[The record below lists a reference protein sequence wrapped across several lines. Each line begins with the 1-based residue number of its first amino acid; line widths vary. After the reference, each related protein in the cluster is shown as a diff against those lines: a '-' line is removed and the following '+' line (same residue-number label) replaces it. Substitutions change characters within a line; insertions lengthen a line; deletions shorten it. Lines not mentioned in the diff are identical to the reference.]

1 MKYFIIILFFSIVI
15 SICIGFYIKPEDE
28 ATGRLIIGLSLMAG
42 FFVLM
47 PTFIYYRWKDR
58 SVKDYML
65 TKENI
70 LKMRDYQIDKEKNKR
85 KS

>member
-1 MKYFIIILFFSIVI
+1 MKYFLIILFISIVI
-15 SICIGFYIKPEDE
+15 SISIGFYIKPEDE
-28 ATGRLIIGLSLMAG
+28 ATGKLIIGLSLMAG

-47 PTFIYYRWKDR
+47 PVFIYHRWKDR

-65 TKENI
+65 NKENI
-70 LKMRDYQIDKEKNKR
+70 LKMHEYQKGKEKSKR

>member
-1 MKYFIIILFFSIVI
+1 MKYFIIILFI
-15 SICIGFYIKPEDE
+15 SVLIALGIGFYIKPEDE
-28 ATGRLIIGLSLMAG
+28 ATGNLIIGLTLMAG

-47 PTFIYYRWKDR
+47 PLFIYHRWKDR

-70 LKMRDYQIDKEKNKR
+70 EKMQEYQKDKKV
-85 KS
+85 